1 MRYSLYIMAV
11 AALLFAI
18 APALAD
24 PPVAHLQPEALSLQ
38 PHFDTLVV
46 CPAEFREAL
55 RPWLAYRQ
63 SQGRR
68 IGLLANTGSFA
79 RLQEAIRREAK
90 SGELK
95 CVVLVG
101 DADPAMKD
109 DAQVHARCVPT
120 GYGPSKVTVRF
131 GGEES
136 IASDQLYGDLD
147 GDGKVELAVGRL
159 PVDSPKQLSSLV
171 ERIIAY
177 EKNHDFGL
185 WRRRIN
191 LVAGAGD
198 FGPLLDPLIENTAR
212 EFLTSGVPAEYQT
225 TMTYGNWRSPFCP
238 DPRAFGPTAL
248 ARLNQ
253 GCLFWV
259 YMGHGQ
265 VCELEPLPVPG
276 AKYAVL
282 GPEELPRL
290 RGAACPPIALLYC
303 CYAGAFDARI
313 DCLGETMLH
322 QPGGPVAV
330 LAGSRMTMPYGMA
343 ALASEMLDACFEDQ
357 CETLGSMALKAQNKL
372 HGGGEGSPRRQWLDR
387 LAGFASPSRDAL
399 PQERAD
405 HAQLFNLLGDPLL
418 TVRRPQRVVLTV
430 PPRATVGDR
439 LEVVGRSPV
448 AGKCVLELVV
458 RRDRLTFTP
467 PARWEYTAA
476 DAALRDFNK
485 VYQQANDPRLLSQEL
500 TVPAGEFRA
509 TFDLPAEAAGAC
521 HVRAFVSGA
530 ADFAAGAA
538 DVQILKPASPPRPL
552 GADPAKL
559 QRVSEG
565 GSLSH

>member
-1 MRYSLYIMAV
+1 MRYSMSIMVLAGLISATAPCQ
-11 AALLFAI
+11 AA
-18 APALAD
+18 
-24 PPVAHLQPEALSLQ
+24 PPSAHLQPEASSPQ
-38 PHFDTLVV
+38 PHYDTLVV
-46 CPAEFREAL
+46 CPGAFRDAL
-55 RPWLAYRQ
+55 RPWVAHRQ
-63 SQGRR
+63 AQGRR

-79 RLQEAIRREAK
+79 QLQEAIRREAK

-101 DADPAMKD
+101 DADLTMRD
-109 DAQVHARCVPT
+109 DAAVRARCVPT
-120 GYGPSKVTVRF
+120 GYLLSKVTVRF

-147 GDGKVELAVGRL
+147 GDGKAELAVGRL
-159 PVDSPKQLSSLV
+159 PVDTPKQLSNLI

-177 EKNHDFGL
+177 EKNQDFGL

-198 FGPLLDPLIENTAR
+198 FGPLVDPLIENTAR

-238 DPRAFGPTAL
+238 DPRVFGQTAL

-276 AKYAVL
+276 GKYPVL
-282 GPEELPRL
+282 GPDELPQL
-290 RGAACPPIALLYC
+290 GGAACPPIALLYC
-303 CYAGAFDARI
+303 CYAGAFDARV

-343 ALASEMLDACFEDQ
+343 ALASEMLDACFEER
-357 CETLGSMALKAQNKL
+357 CETLGGMALKAQNKM
-372 HGGGEGSPRRQWLDR
+372 HVAGEGSPRRQWLDR
-387 LAGFASPSRDAL
+387 LAGFASPSRDEL
-399 PQERAD
+399 PQERED

-418 TVRRPQRVVLTV
+418 RVRRPQQVALTV

-467 PARWEYTAA
+467 PARWEYKA
-476 DAALRDFNK
+476 DDGALKEFNSI
-485 VYQQANDPRLLSQEL
+485 YQRANDPRLLSQEL
-500 TVPAGEFRA
+500 QVPAGEFRA

-538 DVQILKPASPPRPL
+538 DV
-552 GADPAKL
+552 
-559 QRVSEG
+559 RVSNPVPPPSSPVHPSRTAESTG
-565 GSLSH
+565 RALK

>member
-1 MRYSLYIMAV
+1 MRYSISILV
-11 AALLFAI
+11 AGLIFAS
-18 APALAD
+18 ASCFAD
-24 PPVAHLQPEALSLQ
+24 PPAARLPSPALSLQ
-38 PHFDTLVV
+38 PHYDTLVI

-55 RPWLAYRQ
+55 RPWVAYRQ
-63 SQGRR
+63 AQGRR

-79 RLQEAIRREAK
+79 QLHEAIRREAK
-90 SGELK
+90 SGHVK

-101 DADPAMKD
+101 DADLTMRD
-109 DAQVHARCVPT
+109 DAALRARCVPT
-120 GYGPSKVTVRF
+120 GYLLSKVTVRF

-147 GDGKVELAVGRL
+147 GDGKAELAVGRL
-159 PVDSPKQLSSLV
+159 AVDTSKQLSDLI

-177 EKNHDFGL
+177 EKNQDFGL

-198 FGPLLDPLIENTAR
+198 FGPLVDPLIENTAR

-276 AKYAVL
+276 GKYPVL
-282 GPEELPRL
+282 GPEELPHL
-290 RGAACPPIALLYC
+290 ASAASPPIALLYC
-303 CYAGAFDARI
+303 CYSGAFDARV

-343 ALASEMLDACFEDQ
+343 ALASEMLDACFAER
-357 CETLGSMALKAQNKL
+357 CETLGAMALQAQNKM

-387 LAGFASPSRDAL
+387 LAGFASPSRDEL

-418 TVRRPQRVVLTV
+418 TVRRPQQVALTV

-448 AGKCVLELVV
+448 VGKCVLELVV

-467 PARWEYTAA
+467 PARWEYNA
-476 DAALRDFNK
+476 DDGALKEFNA
-485 VYQQANDPRLLSQEL
+485 VYQRANDPRLLSQEL
-500 TVPAGEFRA
+500 SVPAGEFRA

-521 HVRAFVSGA
+521 HVRVFVSGKE
-530 ADFAAGAA
+530 DFAAGAA
-538 DVQILKPASPPRPL
+538 DVQVLKPAAPPSL
-552 GADPAKL
+552 PAAPPYP
-559 QRVSEG
+559 RTAEA
-565 GSLSH
+565 GSQPIK